1 MAHYQNEPNIMG
13 YLFKDNSKVAE
24 IVSDS
29 REAFRNGK
37 KIKFFQ
43 SEIFQAR
50 DEVNS
55 LKKSMDEQTFP
66 LTQHLN
72 EHVFNG
78 DSRRSYIIIEGKLYS
93 DRSHHIDTQIIYDLG
108 VNSSRFFRQDPGS
121 DTIDSMLTRDFAE
134 LYIMDKKEKL
144 KKIGYDRLEI
154 ERSRFFYFRDS
165 GLDPFRDDSGIVDI
179 SKLMPLVCSN
189 QGYIFTEKVSDLNQT
204 KYNEIY
210 LPHVSARLKKSL
222 LRKVMNKIRIDR
234 QLDDSDKISDL
245 GANRIVVPTLEEAI
259 KLNEF
264 FEGNPILTSGKPG
277 RGLKSAFLHAATQDR
292 YKDPKEAGNSEY
304 KAFIEVLRI
313 KTGKNNNYREIQI
326 VDSEQYRKNE
336 LVKGATDHT
345 QMEKRDSNVPKKI
358 RDLDDHY
365 TKLLRRIFGVQNV
378 SININ

>member
-1 MAHYQNEPNIMG
+1 MAHYQNEPNIME

-24 IVSDS
+24 IVADS
-29 REAFRNGK
+29 REAFGNGK
-37 KIKFFQ
+37 KIKFSQ
-43 SEIFQAR
+43 SDISKAR
-50 DEVNS
+50 DEVSS
-55 LKKSMDEQTFP
+55 LNKSMDEQNFP

-72 EHVFNG
+72 EHVFKG
-78 DSRRSYIIIEGKLYS
+78 DKRRSYIIIEGKLYS
-93 DRSHHIDTQIIYDLG
+93 GRTHINTQIIYDLG
-108 VNSSRFFRQDPGS
+108 VNSSEYFRQDPGS
-121 DTIDSMLTRDFAE
+121 DTIDSLLTHDFAE

-154 ERSRFFYFRDS
+154 ERSRFFYFKDS
-165 GLDPFRDDSGIVDI
+165 DLDSFRNDLGIVII
-179 SKLMPLVCSN
+179 SELMPLVCSN
-189 QGYIFTEKVSDLNQT
+189 QGYLSTEKVPDVDRS
-204 KYNEIY
+204 KYEEAY
-210 LPHVSARLKKSL
+210 LTHVSARLKKSL

-277 RGLKSAFLHAATQDR
+277 RGLKSAFLHVATKDR

-326 VDSEQYRKNE
+326 VDSGQYHKNE

-345 QMEKRDSNVPKKI
+345 QMEKRDSSVPKKI

-365 TKLLRRIFGVQNV
+365 TKLLGRIFGVQNV